1 MEAGESPARSRHC
14 NEGVLPDS
22 ATAIGKAK
30 ARPRG
35 KAGRALIAESG
46 DMHKSL
52 AELCVTSG
60 HAGAG
65 MKS

>member
-1 MEAGESPARSRHC
+1 MLIRYGAKMEAGESPARSRHC

-22 ATAIGKAK
+22 ATAIDKAK

-46 DMHKSL
+46 DMHKLFDSSL
-52 AELCVTSG
+52 CR
-60 HAGAG
+60 
-65 MKS
+65 